1 MADKIITKAAV
12 VKAMAIT
19 LIQLIML
26 MALLDF
32 FEIKYLLAM

>member
-12 VKAMAIT
+12 VKAMATT

-26 MALLDF
+26 MALFDF
-32 FEIKYLLAM
+32 LETK